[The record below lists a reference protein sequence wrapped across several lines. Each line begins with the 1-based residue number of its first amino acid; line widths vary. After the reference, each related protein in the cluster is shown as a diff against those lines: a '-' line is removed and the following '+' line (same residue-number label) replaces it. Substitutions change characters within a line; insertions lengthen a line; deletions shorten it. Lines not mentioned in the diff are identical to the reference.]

1 MQFIGNCVMKIH
13 LAKKQVSI
21 YFCMAVYTRCQVAI
35 KCNRMSNRISNQR
48 CAREFYYTR
57 GVISAETFSAAG
69 IFCLHLSFLGSLR
82 FRFEEN
88 SVRSFSNAV
97 VTFLN
102 QASRIYRMRVQ
113 ACQVRDEKSLRKYLK
128 RRKGFCLR

>member
-1 MQFIGNCVMKIH
+1 
-13 LAKKQVSI
+13 
-21 YFCMAVYTRCQVAI
+21 MAVYRRCQVAI

-69 IFCLHLSFLGSLR
+69 VFCLHLPFLGSLR

-88 SVRSFSNAV
+88 SVHSFSNAV

-102 QASRIYRMRVQ
+102 QASRIYRSRVQ
-113 ACQVRDEKSLRKYLK
+113 ACRVRDEKSLLRKYFK